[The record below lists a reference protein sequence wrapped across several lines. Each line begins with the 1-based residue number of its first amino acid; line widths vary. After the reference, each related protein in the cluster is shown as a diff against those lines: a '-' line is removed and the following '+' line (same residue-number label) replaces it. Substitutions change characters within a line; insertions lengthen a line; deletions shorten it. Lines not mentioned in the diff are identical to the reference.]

1 MSNHI
6 DHFDRPPPLLAS
18 YGRALVMRREALG
31 PGQTVPRLEATLAP
45 RRPHPGHVRHFR
57 RVADLPDV
65 PDLPLTYP
73 QLMAAPLHLHLLTRP
88 DFPWTA
94 MGLVHTRNVIE
105 QFVPLSTDHAL
116 GIRCALE
123 GHREVP
129 LGVELDLITE
139 VHTQSGLAW
148 RGVTTMLRRRKGT
161 QGGTKGQHERAG
173 DIATD
178 RVALLRVS
186 EGTGRR
192 YAAVSGDVN
201 PIHLAALSARLFG
214 FPRAIAHGMWSLSRC
229 IGFLGRDLPQ
239 PPVRVEVSFKRPVLL
254 PSDVEFSTRR
264 DGDVQRFWL
273 RSPDGTILHLEGEAR
288 PIVG

>member
-1 MSNHI
+1 MSPRV

-31 PGQTVPRLEATLAP
+31 PGQSVPRLEATLSP

-65 PDLPLTYP
+65 PELPLTYP
-73 QLMAAPLHLHLLTRP
+73 QLMASPLHLHLLTRP

-105 QFVPLSTDHAL
+105 QFMPLSTDHAL
-116 GIRCALE
+116 GITCYLE
-123 GHREVP
+123 GHRDVP
-129 LGVELDLITE
+129 LGAELDLITE
-139 VHTQSGLAW
+139 VRCQSQLAW
-148 RGVTTMLRRRKGT
+148 RGVTTMLRRRKGA
-161 QGGTKGQHERAG
+161 QGGTKGPREGTA
-173 DIATD
+173 DIQAD
-178 RVALLRVS
+178 RVALLGVT

-201 PIHLAALSARLFG
+201 PIHLSALSARLFG
-214 FPRAIAHGMWSLSRC
+214 FPRGIAHGMWSLARC
-229 IGFLGRDLPQ
+229 IGLLGRDLPS
-239 PPVRVEVSFKRPVLL
+239 PPLRVEVSFKRPVLL
-254 PSDVEFSTRR
+254 PSDVEFAMRR
-264 DGDVQRFWL
+264 DGDVRRFWM
-273 RSPDGTILHLEGEAR
+273 RSPDGTVLHLEGEAR